1 LQAFLAQI
9 DHELVLAQVL
19 IRRVATGYELRHLAD
34 RDRVA
39 NTLREL
45 RLSDVREIAQFTASG
60 AFRPLK
66 AAPNLTA
73 GWFLQANDDDALAT
87 TLNQLYPGMIADW
100 FAVQSPRPPVT
111 NYREFTNRQSGMYRI
126 TAMLDVNQAAQ
137 VARACCQERFCLK
150 RRIWT
155 VDGLAPE
162 PVEEKSLIPCLEPC
176 AVLLEFAR
184 KTMRME
190 QEKKIKL
197 ELSPSE
203 ALTTAAALRTAL
215 AHPDSNLREADFD
228 AAGNPR
234 RIQLLLDKIQLFAS
248 AAELP
253 AEE

>member
-1 LQAFLAQI
+1 LQAFLAQL

-19 IRRVATGYELRHLAD
+19 IRPVAKGYELRHVAD
-34 RDRVA
+34 RDRA
-39 NTLREL
+39 ASTLRAL

-60 AFRPLK
+60 AYRPLK

-73 GWFLQANDDDALAT
+73 GWFLHAPDGDTLAM

-100 FAVQSPRPPVT
+100 FAAQSPRPPVT

-126 TAMLDVNQAAQ
+126 TAMLDDNQAAQ
-137 VARACCQERFCLK
+137 VVRACCQKRFCLK

-155 VDGLAPE
+155 VNGLVPE
-162 PVEEKSLIPCLEPC
+162 RVEEKSLIPCLEPC

-190 QEKKIKL
+190 QEKQIKL

-203 ALTTAAALRTAL
+203 ALTTAVALRTAL
-215 AHPDSNLREADFD
+215 AHPDSNLREAEFD
-228 AAGNPR
+228 APGNPR
-234 RIQLLLDKIQLFAS
+234 RIQLLLEKIQHFAS
-248 AAELP
+248 TAGLP
-253 AEE
+253 TVE

>member
-1 LQAFLAQI
+1 MHGEPI
-9 DHELVLAQVL
+9 GNH
-19 IRRVATGYELRHLAD
+19 
-34 RDRVA
+34 
-39 NTLREL
+39 
-45 RLSDVREIAQFTASG
+45 SG
-60 AFRPLK
+60 IE
-66 AAPNLTA
+66 
-73 GWFLQANDDDALAT
+73 LAT

-126 TAMLDVNQAAQ
+126 TAMLDDDQAAQ
-137 VARACCQERFCLK
+137 VARACCQKRFCLK

-155 VDGLAPE
+155 VNGLAPE
-162 PVEEKSLIPCLEPC
+162 RVEEKSLIPCLEPC

-184 KTMRME
+184 KTMRIE
-190 QEKKIKL
+190 QEKKLKL

-228 AAGNPR
+228 APGNPR
-234 RIQLLLDKIQLFAS
+234 RVQLLLAKIQPFAS